1 MQKLA
6 DLEGECPFL
15 KSEGACPYGLS
26 CRFLNTHQ
34 EGKPL
39 SSNGLKVR
47 CEVNGFSKDVQKLL
61 WKNKMTFPKTDAK
74 LKTLGLLVCYFF
86 FFFFSVVHV
95 MPLIFLTECYNC
107 YETQTRREW

>member
-26 CRFLNTHQ
+26 CRFLNTH
-34 EGKPL
+34 EDGKPL
-39 SSNGLKVR
+39 SSSNGLKGR
-47 CEVNGFSKDVQKLL
+47 GEVNCFSKDVQKLL

-74 LKTLGLLVCYFF
+74 LKSLGLLVCYLLFF
-86 FFFFSVVHV
+86 
-95 MPLIFLTECYNC
+95 CG
-107 YETQTRREW
+107 